1 MWQPLLYVGDVPV
14 ESTYH
19 GSALLHRLL
28 AEYPAGKLTILE
40 TGTTASQ
47 PARRLANAK
56 YLSWP
61 IGEQRWLNTRF
72 HPQAVVWY
80 SHRGAQIAPE
90 IAASL
95 NGTGFDSILTVAHGF
110 GWLAAARMAET
121 RGVPLHL
128 MVHDDWPRAANV
140 PRSSRNW
147 LDRRFA
153 RVYRQAQ
160 SRMCVSPS
168 MQRDYENR
176 YGETAEV
183 LYPSRAADVAQFSE
197 PPSRLANSNHQFTI
211 AFAGTIN
218 TNGYTR
224 ALIDLHHALGNVNGR
239 LLIFGPLTAEHARQ
253 TGLDLPNIVIGGMLS
268 WPELMRR
275 LREEADALFVPM
287 SFDSLDRSNMEM
299 AFPSKLADCTAV
311 GVPLLI
317 YGPDYCSA
325 VRWANENPG
334 VAQVVQTAERLDV
347 AVSRLAN
354 DPALRQTL
362 GKRALQVGEAYFA
375 HHAVQAVFNRALGSA

>member
-1 MWQPLLYVGDVPV
+1 MQPLLYVGDVPV

-40 TGTTASQ
+40 TGTTMSQ

-80 SHRGAQIAPE
+80 SRRATQVAPK

-110 GWLAAARMAET
+110 GWLAAARMAEK
-121 RGVPLHL
+121 RRVPLHL

-140 PRSSRNW
+140 PSSLRNW
-147 LDRRFA
+147 LDKRFA

-168 MQRDYENR
+168 MQLDYEQR
-176 YGETAEV
+176 YGVDAEV
-183 LYPSRAADVAQFSE
+183 LYPSRAVDLGQFDE
-197 PPSRLANSNHQFTI
+197 PPARLASNDHQFTV

-218 TNGYTR
+218 TDGYTR
-224 ALIDLHHALGNVNGR
+224 TLIALHDALRAVRGR
-239 LLIFGPLTAEHARQ
+239 LLIFGPLTAEQARQ
-253 TGLDLPNIVIGGMLS
+253 TGLDLPNITIGGLLS

-287 SFDSLDRSNMEM
+287 SFDACDRSNMEM

-317 YGPDYCSA
+317 YGPGYCSA
-325 VRWANENPG
+325 VRWADENPG
-334 VAQVVQTAERLDV
+334 VAEVVQTAEGLDETIR
-347 AVSRLAN
+347 RLAD
-354 DPALRQTL
+354 DPSRRVELGREAL
-362 GKRALQVGEAYFA
+362 KIGEKYFA
-375 HHAVQAVFNRALGSA
+375 HNAVQAVFNRALGLA

>member
-1 MWQPLLYVGDVPV
+1 MSLLYVGDVPV
-14 ESTYH
+14 EATYH

-28 AEYPAGKLTILE
+28 ANYPAGKLTILE
-40 TGTTASQ
+40 SGTTVSQ
-47 PARRLANAK
+47 PSRRLANAK

-61 IGEQRWLNTRF
+61 IAEQRWLNTRL

-80 SHRGAQIAPE
+80 SHRGTRIAPK

-95 NGTGFDSILTVAHGF
+95 NGAGFDSILTVAHGF

-140 PRSSRNW
+140 PRSLRKW
-147 LDRRFA
+147 LDTRFG

-168 MQRDYENR
+168 MQTAYERR

-183 LYPSRAADVAQFSE
+183 LYPSRAADVAEFAE
-197 PPSRLANSNHQFTI
+197 PPARLASNDHQFTI

-224 ALIDLHHALGNVNGR
+224 ALIALHDALSAIRGR
-239 LLIFGPLTAEHARQ
+239 LLIFGPLTTDHARQ
-253 TGLDLPNIVIGGMLS
+253 TGLDLPNVTIGGLLS

-275 LREEADALFVPM
+275 LREEADALFIPM
-287 SFDSLDRSNMEM
+287 SFDGCDKSNMKM

-311 GVPLLI
+311 GMPLLI

-334 VAQVVQTAERLDV
+334 VAEVVQTPEGLDP
-347 AVSRLAN
+347 AVRRLAN
-354 DPALRQTL
+354 DTAHRLELGRTALR
-362 GKRALQVGEAYFA
+362 VGRRYFS
-375 HHAVQAVFNRALGSA
+375 HETVQAVFDRALGSG